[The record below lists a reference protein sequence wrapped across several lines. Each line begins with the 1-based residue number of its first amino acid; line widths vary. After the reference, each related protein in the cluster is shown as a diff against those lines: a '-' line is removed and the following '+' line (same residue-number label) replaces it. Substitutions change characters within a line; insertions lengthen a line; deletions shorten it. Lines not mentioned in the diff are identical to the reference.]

1 MGLYGNQTPIKGI
14 RGNIHTRLNKLD
26 AGEYGMLLLACSGLE
41 RVGLAGRIH
50 KVFTL
55 EEMIPSAGQGILSI
69 QGRKGEDYSWL
80 QCADDPISRIQA
92 TAERAFVAA
101 LDGGCS
107 SPIAAYA
114 QVSGQQVRLT
124 GLYYHEP
131 AGAYLIGSRVDTPE
145 RAAQLGEQLAEE
157 LKGRFL
163 RGCTQGA
170 VEVNEGGEL

>member
-1 MGLYGNQTPIKGI
+1 
-14 RGNIHTRLNKLD
+14 
-26 AGEYGMLLLACSGLE
+26 MLLLACSGLE

-131 AGAYLIGSRVDTPE
+131 AGAYLIGSRWTR
-145 RAAQLGEQLAEE
+145 RARRSAGRTACRGAEGTLPARLYPGSRRGQRRRRAVRWKNRE
-157 LKGRFL
+157 KFGWWAPVL
-163 RGCTQGA
+163 RMP
-170 VEVNEGGEL
+170 V

>member
-1 MGLYGNQTPIKGI
+1 MP
-14 RGNIHTRLNKLD
+14 
-26 AGEYGMLLLACSGLE
+26 
-41 RVGLAGRIH
+41 GRIH

-55 EEMIPSAGQGILSI
+55 EEMIPSAGRASCPYRAEK
-69 QGRKGEDYSWL
+69 GRTTPG
-80 QCADDPISRIQA
+80 CNAPTTRFPASRQR
-92 TAERAFVAA
+92 AERAFVAA